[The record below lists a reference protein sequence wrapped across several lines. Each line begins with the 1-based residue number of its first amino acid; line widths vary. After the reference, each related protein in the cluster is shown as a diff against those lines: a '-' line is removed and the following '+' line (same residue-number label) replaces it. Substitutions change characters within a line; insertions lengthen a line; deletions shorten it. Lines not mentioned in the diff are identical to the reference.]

1 MATQNENSN
10 VPTQSK
16 LAPEVKPIK
25 GISASRG
32 VKHGNGWSEQDVK
45 RDDIALN
52 DNILIN
58 ASDDSD
64 LERKVTLLKS
74 VLAERGLS
82 IAPKPEPANATAL
95 WAKHQFLPV
104 TMVTGKR
111 KDGSLYKFFKAWV
124 CSLDSVKSV
133 GGGF

>member
-1 MATQNENSN
+1 MTIKSENPN
-10 VPTQSK
+10 VPTQPK
-16 LAPEVKPIK
+16 LAPEVEPIK

-32 VKHGNGWSEQDVK
+32 VKEGKGWSEQDVK

-82 IAPKPEPANATAL
+82 IAPKPEPAKATAL
-95 WAKHQFLPV
+95 WAKHHFLPV

-111 KDGSLYKFFKAWV
+111 KDGSLYKFYKAWV
-124 CSLDSVKSV
+124 CPLDSVKSV

>member
-10 VPTQSK
+10 VPTQPK

-52 DNILIN
+52 DIILIN

-104 TMVTGKR
+104 TMVTGKNS
-111 KDGSLYKFFKAWV
+111 KGELYKFYKAWV
-124 CSLDSVKSV
+124 CSLDSVMSSNN
-133 GGGF
+133 GF

>member
-10 VPTQSK
+10 VPTQPK
-16 LAPEVKPIK
+16 LAPEVEPIK

-58 ASDDSD
+58 AKDDSD
-64 LERKVTLLKS
+64 LERKVDLLKS
-74 VLAERGLS
+74 VLAQRGLS
-82 IAPKPEPANATAL
+82 IAPKPIPNDPKAL
-95 WAKHQFLPV
+95 WSKHSFLPV
-104 TMVTGKR
+104 TTVTGLAKGR
-111 KDGSLYKFFKAWV
+111 LYTFYKAWV
-124 CSLDSVKSV
+124 CPLDSVKSS